1 MRAKLNYAIKFVKN
15 MDQAVAFH
23 RETLGLPLKFQSPE
37 WSEFATGDVTLA
49 LHLASEKNPA
59 GRVELGYAVKGLEDI
74 YANREKLGL
83 AFSSAPKPLHG
94 VLLANFIDSE
104 GQSCSISEAPAAG

>member
-15 MDQAVAFH
+15 MDRAVAFH

-49 LHLASEKNPA
+49 LHLASDRNPP
-59 GRVELGYAVKGLEDI
+59 GRVELGYAVNGLEDI

-83 AFSSAPKPLHG
+83 IFSSPPTPLHG

-104 GQSCSISEAPAAG
+104 GQSCSISEAQS

>member
-1 MRAKLNYAIKFVKN
+1 MRAKLNYAIKFVKD
-15 MDQAVAFH
+15 MEQAVAFH

-49 LHLASEKNPA
+49 LHLASDKNPP
-59 GRVELGYAVKGLEDI
+59 GRVELGYAVNGLEGI

-83 AFSSAPKPLHG
+83 AFSSPPKPLHG

-104 GQSCSISEAPAAG
+104 GQSCSISEAQG